1 MGWMDGGWGQHANA
15 NATSADAE
23 DDDDVMGDHDSSE
36 WQAASALGV
45 LVWNQVGE
53 GTGLDVTDA
62 AALAAAFVEWFDR
75 EAHLCDEVFG

>member
-1 MGWMDGGWGQHANA
+1 MTA
-15 NATSADAE
+15 
-23 DDDDVMGDHDSSE
+23 SE